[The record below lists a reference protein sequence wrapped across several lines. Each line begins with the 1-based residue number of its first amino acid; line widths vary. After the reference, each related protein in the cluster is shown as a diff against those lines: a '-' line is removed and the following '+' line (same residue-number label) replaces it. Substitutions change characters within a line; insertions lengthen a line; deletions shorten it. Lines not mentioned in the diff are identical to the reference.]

1 MHKAI
6 LRLQPRETFL
16 VRKSQTESC
25 RFCAFAKACAWR
37 IPGGKLFFPC
47 VGRLLKRGLFASD
60 SKQRILVILVT
71 CSKLF
76 ASHFAPLPSI
86 RSFNNF
92 EGCALRAAA
101 GGRAVRSIR
110 VRCSQPSVLGQ
121 ISGATWNGLSG
132 PRHRR
137 HVSVGLAAKC
147 RFGCLKSRQLC
158 AIACHSG

>member
-1 MHKAI
+1 MPNPTVLLKK
-6 LRLQPRETFL
+6 RCSKP
-16 VRKSQTESC
+16 KKPK
-25 RFCAFAKACAWR
+25 FCAFAKACAWR

-47 VGRLLKRGLFASD
+47 VGRLLKRGLFAAD

-101 GGRAVRSIR
+101 GGRAVAVCNILLRHASSAGCASIRSVRSI
-110 VRCSQPSVLGQ
+110 SQPSVLGQ
-121 ISGATWNGLSG
+121 GATWNGLSG

-147 RFGCLKSRQLC
+147 RSLG
-158 AIACHSG
+158 A